1 VAERRSALDE
11 EVDVEI
17 RGATALVTG
26 AASGLGAATA
36 AALADRGALVVGLD
50 LPAAIERAGASGSS
64 GHRDRIRLVPG
75 DVTVEA
81 DVQRAVDEASAL
93 APLRIAVS
101 CAGIATGKRLIGRDG
116 PHDQAAFERT
126 IAVNLF
132 GTFQVLRLAAAR
144 IAEAEPLDGRDGQRG
159 IVVQTASVAAFDGQ
173 IGQAAYSASK
183 GAVAAMTLP
192 AARDLARHGI
202 RVMTIAPGVV
212 DTPMMAGIGTEVRD
226 ALEATVPF
234 PARLARPDEFAQ
246 LVVAVVE
253 HDYLNGETI
262 RMDGALRMAPR

>member
-1 VAERRSALDE
+1 M
-11 EVDVEI
+11 EI
-17 RGATALVTG
+17 RGAAALVTG

-36 AALADRGALVVGLD
+36 AALADRGALVIGLD
-50 LPAAIERAGASGSS
+50 LPASIERAQASTASGP
-64 GHRDRIRLVPG
+64 RDGIRLVPG

-81 DVQRAVDEASAL
+81 DVQWAVDEASSL

-144 IAEAEPLDGRDGQRG
+144 IAEAEPLDDRDGQRG

-246 LVVAVVE
+246 LVVSVVE

>member
-1 VAERRSALDE
+1 M
-11 EVDVEI
+11 EI
-17 RGATALVTG
+17 RGAAALVTG

-36 AALADRGALVVGLD
+36 AALAARGALVVGLD
-50 LPAAIERAGASGSS
+50 LPAAVERAASAGATPDG
-64 GHRDRIRLVPG
+64 IRLVPG

-116 PHDQAAFERT
+116 PHDQASFERT
-126 IAVNLF
+126 IAINLF
-132 GTFQVLRLAAAR
+132 GSFQVLRLAAAR
-144 IAEAEPLDGRDGQRG
+144 IAETEPLDGGGHGEDGHGSEAQRSDGQRG

-246 LVVAVVE
+246 LAVAVIE

-262 RMDGALRMAPR
+262 RMDGALRMPPR

>member
-1 VAERRSALDE
+1 M
-11 EVDVEI
+11 EI
-17 RGATALVTG
+17 RGAAALVTG

-36 AALADRGALVVGLD
+36 AALAARGALVVGVD
-50 LPAAIERAGASGSS
+50 LPAAIERAAPVDGV
-64 GHRDRIRLVPG
+64 RLVPG

-144 IAEAEPLDGRDGQRG
+144 MAETEPVGEDGDRG

-212 DTPMMAGIGTEVRD
+212 DTPMMAGIGSEVRD

-246 LVVAVVE
+246 LAVMVIE

-262 RMDGALRMAPR
+262 RMDGALRMPPR